1 MPDQPTPTGTP
12 GRDVPTVVVARN
24 VKPGRE
30 REFERWVRKLVAASE
45 SAKGHLDASVEPPN
59 EAHPDE
65 WVVVYRYEDS
75 ALLHAWLSSPARQKL
90 METGAELVDGEAR
103 EQVVALAPDH
113 EPVTAV
119 VSVRVRPGH
128 DQEYRTLHEQLAER
142 LTRFEGFQR
151 CELLE
156 PVPGVQDDTV
166 TVLSFD
172 ERDHLE
178 AWLASPERAEILTD
192 MEALVE
198 GGRTINV
205 VGGFAGWFAP
215 GSGAEVKRWKQAA
228 TVLLALFPTTL
239 LITAVREA
247 VAPDLAMVPAV
258 FIGNVLGVAALSWL
272 LMPSLTRWLDPWLR
286 R

>member
-1 MPDQPTPTGTP
+1 MSDQPTPSAAS

-30 REFERWVRKLVAASE
+30 REFERWVRRLVAASE
-45 SAKGHLDASVEPPN
+45 AAPGHLDASVEPPN

-65 WVVVYRYEDS
+65 WVVVYRFADT

-90 METGAELVDGEAR
+90 IETGADLIDGEAR
-103 EQVVALAPDH
+103 EQVVALAADH

-119 VSVRVRPGH
+119 ISVRVTPGR
-128 DQEYRTLHEQLAER
+128 EAGYRVLHERLVER
-142 LTRFEGFQR
+142 LTGFDGFRR

-156 PVPGVQDDTV
+156 PVAGVQDDTV

-172 ERDHLE
+172 ERDHLD
-178 AWLASPERAEILTD
+178 AWLTSPEREEILVE
-192 MEALVE
+192 MEPLVD
-198 GGRTINV
+198 GTRTVNV

-215 GSGAEVKRWKQAA
+215 GFGADVKRWKQAA

-239 LITAVREA
+239 LITLVREA
-247 VAPDLAMVPAV
+247 VAPDLAVVPAV

-272 LMPSLTRWLDPWLR
+272 LMPTLTRWLDPWLR